1 MDLGD
6 SKTVYTPEHVAVTYQ
21 LAGVGTRFAAMVIDT
36 FAQWLLA
43 MVAVLVLV
51 LLGLG
56 SDLGTTWAGGRA
68 WSEWWMIALL
78 LLVLFTCYWG
88 YFLFWEV
95 IWNGQTPGKRVCGL
109 RVMRDGGFPLDFRGG
124 LPPQHRPRDRR
135 AARHHVRGRGAD
147 DVRQQGEQTAGRLRG
162 RHHRGGGPAACG
174 GPARP
179 PPPPSAATEVTP
191 AAPPPPPPAPDYQ
204 VIGDPALLSLRAV
217 TREQFSVVERFLARR
232 AALPEKVRADLAQQ
246 IAAPL
251 ATLIGFALPEDGFP
265 YERFL
270 VEVAIA
276 YRNRPGV

>member
-43 MVAVLVLV
+43 MLAVLVLV
-51 LLGLG
+51 LVGVG
-56 SDLGTTWAGGRA
+56 TELGTTWTGWRV
-68 WSEWWMIALL
+68 WSEWWMVALL

-109 RVMRDGGFPLDFRGG
+109 RVMRDGGFPLDFRAAFLRNIVRGIDAQPG
-124 LPPQHRPRDRR
+124 LMYGVGVLTMFLSKESKRLGDYAAGTIVVVDPRR
-135 AARHHVRGRGAD
+135 AAAR
-147 DVRQQGEQTAGRLRG
+147 
-162 RHHRGGGPAACG
+162 PA
-174 GPARP
+174 P
-179 PPPPSAATEVTP
+179 PPPPSAATE
-191 AAPPPPPPAPDYQ
+191 AAPEAPPPPPAPDYQ

-246 IAAPL
+246 IATPL

-276 YRNRPGV
+276 YRHRPGV